1 MIHVNLNVSLSRI
14 CIVRTLNLVYSIH
27 GSYCFTIIVPTLI
40 AYKLQISA
48 MFLSDNKYIFLT
60 IFVAQQYPIN
70 WIIETFFIQLT

>member
-1 MIHVNLNVSLSRI
+1 M
-14 CIVRTLNLVYSIH
+14 YSTDSEPCVLYTRFILLYNH
-27 GSYCFTIIVPTLI
+27 CTDSYI

-48 MFLSDNKYIFLT
+48 MFLSDNKYVFLT